1 MGFGKLVVENVLIVG
16 GGIAGMTLA
25 IQLKRAGITAE
36 IVELSTDWTVIG
48 VGISM
53 QGPALRA
60 LNTVGVMDR
69 IIDKGFGYSFFN
81 ACDADGNI
89 TGTVELPSLNGP
101 DTPATMAIMR
111 QELHEV
117 LKQAVAESGVPT
129 RLGVTVDGLNDEG
142 DHVEV
147 EFSDGSAG
155 FYGLVVGADGAHSKI
170 REMLFGPDC
179 TADYTGQAVWRVTV
193 PRPPDV
199 LARQSYFGSRNKA
212 GVNPVSQDRM
222 YIYLVQNLPEWTRLA
237 DDRLPGVLRDLL
249 AEFGGHVGRARD
261 RVIDPGDI
269 VYRPIFS
276 LILPSPWY
284 RGRVLLIGDAAHTTT
299 PQMGSGAGLAIEDS
313 VVLAELLSS
322 SRPISDVLQDFMT
335 RRYERCRMTVE
346 NSRQLGEWEKVA
358 DAPDADPVG
367 LFDKS
372 IRILAQPI

>member
-1 MGFGKLVVENVLIVG
+1 MVKNVLIVG

-25 IQLKRAGITAE
+25 IQLKRAGINAE

-60 LNTVGVMDR
+60 LGTIGVLDQV
-69 IIDKGFGYSFFN
+69 IDKGFGYSFFN

-89 TGTVELPSLNGP
+89 TGTVDLPSLNGP
-101 DTPATMAIMR
+101 DRPATMAIMR

-117 LKQAVAESGVPT
+117 LKQAVAEGGAPAQ
-129 RLGVTVDGLNDEG
+129 LGVTVDALDDVGG
-142 DHVEV
+142 HVDV

-155 FYGLVVGADGAHSKI
+155 SYDLVVGADGAHSKI

-199 LARQSYFGSRNKA
+199 LGRQSYFGARNKA

-237 DDRLPGVLRDLL
+237 DDRLPVILRHLL

-261 RVIDPGDI
+261 RIADPRDI
-269 VYRPIFS
+269 VYRPIYS
-276 LILPSPWY
+276 LILPPPWY

-313 VVLAELLSS
+313 VVLAELLGSG
-322 SRPISDVLQDFMT
+322 RPIADVLEDFMT

-346 NSRQLGEWEKVA
+346 NSRQLGEWEK
-358 DAPDADPVG
+358 DAAAPNADPVG